1 MKKSEKDDLKKA
13 FNIPE
18 PQHKDSFISSY
29 NEMLKKNEKKFN
41 IPVFFRWTST
51 AVFAVLIIGVWG
63 NISQNT
69 DFLNKFTQDNPN
81 IIDEIN
87 TTTATAP
94 PPITAINT
102 TVTSTATT
110 SSATQQTA
118 QTSDILST
126 SETSPKS
133 DGPVTTVN
141 ATTLSST
148 KSEQNTAT
156 KVTVNSEITVPA
168 FEITET
174 AKTTATT
181 HLPVTTTKISTSN
194 PATTQTTKSTVNTT
208 TSTATTTE
216 SDYPVIDVPDTTE
229 STNFE
234 SEPTATIPDPT
245 VPMPDTTTTTN
256 MDCTPAPDLGEDY
269 TVTPS
274 VIYKKTDNVIDIE
287 RFQESNT
294 VKPPEPDDSIMNAQD
309 LFDDSDYIVFGEI
322 DEIIYTQING
332 KILTQENITIYN
344 VLKGDT
350 LMSEDKISIYMNGG
364 YMPFKDFSDMNYV
377 DKEYPDNYS
386 VYDSGGNN
394 GVQNVGDML
403 LFCIKDGT
411 SAMPDGAFM
420 LTTANDTSVFKY
432 ANKKYTSIGNSSI
445 SISPYDLL

>member
-63 NISQNT
+63 NLSQNA

-81 IIDEIN
+81 IIDE
-87 TTTATAP
+87 TTTTTAP

-102 TVTSTATT
+102 TVTITATT

-126 SETSPKS
+126 PETYQKS
-133 DGPVTTVN
+133 NSTVTTIN

-156 KVTVNSEITVPA
+156 KVTVSSEITVPA

-174 AKTTATT
+174 AKTIATT

-208 TSTATTTE
+208 TAAETTTK
-216 SDYPVIDVPDTTE
+216 SDYPVIDVPDTTD
-229 STNFE
+229 STN
-234 SEPTATIPDPT
+234 SEPPATIPDPI

-256 MDCTPAPDLGEDY
+256 MDYTPAPDLGKDY

-287 RFQESNT
+287 HFLESNT
-294 VKPPEPDDSIMNAQD
+294 SQPPEPGDSIMNVQG
-309 LFDDSDYIVFGEI
+309 LFDDSDYIVLGEI

-350 LMSEDKISIYMNGG
+350 LMPTDKISIYMNGG
-364 YMPFKDFSDMNYV
+364 YMSFKDFSDMNYV

-411 SAMPDGAFM
+411 PAMPDGAFM
-420 LTTANDTSVFKY
+420 LTTANDISVFKY
-432 ANKKYTSIGNSSI
+432 ENKKYTSIGNSNI
-445 SISPYDLL
+445 SVSPYDLL